1 MGSVGVVGL
10 AVDGTIA
17 ALNDDMRL
25 TIGLGFWGEFFL
37 LQVLVTAPVLGIVSY
52 LRIRSGKPLPDKR
65 RRYRTGLFIQALLL
79 LITMLAA
86 RAQRV
91 PIIAGP
97 LPGFT
102 AWFLAAAFLSVLAL
116 RTRRALPKLSPAR
129 LERVRIILPDDASQM
144 PYWVAISAMA
154 GITEECAYRGLAFRF
169 LAAGLGSV
177 PLALTL
183 CIVSFGVAHMVQ
195 GWRGV
200 LGTSIVAAIMHATV
214 FLTGSLYLAIVTHAV
229 YDLTVGIIAM
239 PILNKFA
246 RANEPIPVV
255 EA

>member
-1 MGSVGVVGL
+1 
-10 AVDGTIA
+10 
-17 ALNDDMRL
+17 MRL
-25 TIGLGFWGEFFL
+25 TSGLGFWGQFFL
-37 LQVLVTAPVLGIVSY
+37 VQVLITAPVLGIISY
-52 LRIRSGKPLPDKR
+52 LRIRSGKPLPPKR
-65 RRYRTGLFIQALLL
+65 RRYRTGLVIQALLL

-86 RAQRV
+86 REQRV

-97 LPGFT
+97 LPGVG

-169 LAAGLGSV
+169 LSANGGSV
-177 PLALTL
+177 ALALIL
-183 CIVSFGVAHMVQ
+183 CIVSFAVAHMAQ

-200 LGTSIVAAIMHATV
+200 LGTSIVAAIMHVTV
-214 FLTGSLYLAIVTHAV
+214 FLTGTLYLAIVTHAV
-229 YDLTVGIIAM
+229 YDLMVGIIAM
-239 PILNKFA
+239 PILNKTA
-246 RANEPIPVV
+246 SPSDPVPAL